1 MTLYCAGLL
10 PLCYYPYLHQTSQR
24 GHPHL
29 HRSDNSSRH
38 QTMGRMDDVM
48 IVMGTSLDPTFTI
61 NGDNPELDR
70 YIMHQY
76 ISRYL
81 DMKVKVVKVK
91 FHFYFS
97 AIFKLIQ
104 FSHFSGRYQTGAPK
118 FPSWR
123 GLPWLG
129 GGGGRGR
136 GAGQGRLFV
145 RY

>member
-1 MTLYCAGLL
+1 
-10 PLCYYPYLHQTSQR
+10 
-24 GHPHL
+24 
-29 HRSDNSSRH
+29 
-38 QTMGRMDDVM
+38 MGDLMN
-48 IVMGTSLDPTFTI
+48 VMGTSLDRTFTI
-61 NGDNPELDR
+61 NGDNLELD
-70 YIMHQY
+70 IIHQY

-81 DMKVKVVKVK
+81 NMKVKLVKVK
-91 FHFYFS
+91 FHFSFS

>member
-1 MTLYCAGLL
+1 
-10 PLCYYPYLHQTSQR
+10 
-24 GHPHL
+24 
-29 HRSDNSSRH
+29 
-38 QTMGRMDDVM
+38 MGGNVM
-48 IVMGTSLDPTFTI
+48 IVMVTSLDPTFTI
-61 NGDNPELDR
+61 NNGDNVCR
-70 YIMHQY
+70 YTSIHIQ

-91 FHFYFS
+91 FHFSFS

-123 GLPWLG
+123 GLPGLG